1 LSKKTDATTQAIKFR
16 FPIDSKISPCYLNL
30 GKTNSCCGHIRTE
43 GRIIIVTKYL
53 RYSQII
59 LFFILLFAGFHGASA
74 EPLEQP
80 GINSTTTDSS
90 LESTET
96 TSPPDPSSPAVQQ
109 ERETD
114 QAPQP
119 VEQTVTTEQPGPQA
133 DPCETVKADEDT
145 WLDHLHALVQ
155 KNTCEPAV
163 WFDSFFGKDHILLDL
178 RPGVFMT
185 LRNTARWTEG
195 DTIAYIQDF
204 HLALDLPQWE
214 RLLRKARLYIDSRS
228 DADIYTAQ
236 PGQPVQPGVDRETGV
251 RQPVIGVRVD
261 PYTRPRTRVSIDSGI
276 RINMHPDAF
285 IRMRYQY
292 LKNFGEVYL
301 IRFSEI
307 AMWQAVE
314 HFSNTSQVDLEQK
327 LTTFTLVRWG
337 NHVTYIEDTPGVTW
351 NTGISLFTQLTPKSA
366 ISYDTSMWGVNDP
379 EWIIQNYRVGSQYR
393 RNFYR
398 PWLFFELEP
407 EVTWPK
413 DESGHRKS
421 TYAFMAT
428 LEIQFGK

>member
-1 LSKKTDATTQAIKFR
+1 M
-16 FPIDSKISPCYLNL
+16 
-30 GKTNSCCGHIRTE
+30 
-43 GRIIIVTKYL
+43 
-53 RYSQII
+53 
-59 LFFILLFAGFHGASA
+59 FFILLFTGFHGASA
-74 EPLEQP
+74 EPPEQP
-80 GINSTTTDSS
+80 GINSTTTDSN
-90 LESTET
+90 LVNTET
-96 TSPPDPSSPAVQQ
+96 TTPPDPSSPAAQQ
-109 ERETD
+109 ERETG

-119 VEQTVTTEQPGPQA
+119 AAQTVTAEQLGPQA
-133 DPCETVKADEDT
+133 DPCATVKADGDT
-145 WLDHLHALVQ
+145 WLDQVHALVQ
-155 KNTCEPAV
+155 DNTCEPAV
-163 WFDSFFGKDHILLDL
+163 WFDSFFNRDHILLDL
-178 RPGVFMT
+178 RPSVFII

-195 DTIAYIQDF
+195 HPVAYVQDF
-204 HLALDLPQWE
+204 HLALELPQWE
-214 RLLRKARLYIDSRS
+214 RLLRKSRLYIESRP
-228 DADIYTAQ
+228 DADQYTAQ
-236 PGQPVQPGVDRETGV
+236 PGQPVQPGVNRATGV
-251 RQPVIGVRVD
+251 RQPIIGVRVD
-261 PYTRPRTRVSIDSGI
+261 PYTRPHTLVRIDSGI
-276 RINMHPDAF
+276 RINIHPDAF

-292 LKNFGEVYL
+292 LKTFGEVYL

-314 HFSNTSQVDLEQK
+314 HFSNTSQVDLERK
-327 LTTFTLVRWG
+327 ITTFTLARWG
-337 NHVTYIEDTPGVTW
+337 NNVTYIEDTPGVTW
-351 NTGISLFTQLTPKSA
+351 NTGISFFTQLTHRSA